1 MIRRPPRYTRT
12 DTLFP
17 YTTLFR
23 SYFADQRIEEGRLTR
38 RGAAGDQDVEPPTH
52 RLAQRCRDIAG
63 VDERSHP
70 VDRRLLSVTGPSDAA
85 ERVGGHIIVERQVRS
100 EERRV
105 GTEWVSTCRSWW
117 SPYPKKKKYKKQN
130 HNTHN

>member
-70 VDRRLLSVTGPSDAA
+70 VDRRLLSVT
-85 ERVGGHIIVERQVRS
+85 RS
-100 EERRV
+100 EEHTSELQSLMRISYAV
-105 GTEWVSTCRSWW
+105 FCL
-117 SPYPKKKKYKKQN
+117 KKK
-130 HNTHN
+130 NT

>member
-85 ERVGGHIIVERQVRS
+85 ERVGGPIIAERQAGGHTLPARPRARAP
-100 EERRV
+100 RRRRAHAPDARTAS
-105 GTEWVSTCRSWW
+105 GWGGGWH
-117 SPYPKKKKYKKQN
+117 Y
-130 HNTHN
+130 